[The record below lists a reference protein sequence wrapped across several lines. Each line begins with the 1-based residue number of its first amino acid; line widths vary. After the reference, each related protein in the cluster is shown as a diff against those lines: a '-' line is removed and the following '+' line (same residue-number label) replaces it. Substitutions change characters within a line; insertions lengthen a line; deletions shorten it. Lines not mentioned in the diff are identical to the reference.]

1 VYVLGPYCAVCHA
14 ALMDDMPVSQ
24 SVRSCFDAFVAHF
37 PFTLQPSTGKRVWP
51 DPVLNSL
58 HSLLQI
64 EAQVLETVPQ
74 SSLAKARQLKELLG
88 ETKTLEQLA
97 EEQAP
102 RGAIA

>member
-1 VYVLGPYCAVCHA
+1 
-14 ALMDDMPVSQ
+14 
-24 SVRSCFDAFVAHF
+24 
-37 PFTLQPSTGKRVWP
+37 
-51 DPVLNSL
+51 VLNSL